1 MKQGPMAR
9 PGTGLATRTDGAELM
24 GGSGVSTPPKV
35 GWSPPAICW
44 AVRTSVKSP
53 DRASHLGSLL
63 PYGLSPRVVPSNA
76 PSPFDEAADFGT
88 NDL

>member
-1 MKQGPMAR
+1 M
-9 PGTGLATRTDGAELM
+9 DGSRVLERAEA
-24 GGSGVSTPPKV
+24 
-35 GWSPPAICW
+35 GWSPRAICW
-44 AVRTSVKSP
+44 LVRTSVKSP
-53 DRASHLGSLL
+53 DRASHLGSLS